1 MVYLILI
8 LLSSSIIVLFLFSIP
23 IGLILETYDNV
34 YGITYQCNEN
44 VVVCNGDDD
53 R

>member
-1 MVYLILI
+1 MMYLILI
-8 LLSSSIIVLFLFSIP
+8 LSLLLVIVLFLLSIP
-23 IGLILETYDNV
+23 LGLILETYDNV